1 MISDETHS
9 ANGIEKALLDKRF
22 LKAVKVAFPTAPVA
36 ATHFLPS
43 PIYMR
48 TTATEEKVICSM
60 LINYITMIAPIREVR
75 LFDEAKE
82 NVPFNLSFFAV
93 GPPPPT

>member
-22 LKAVKVAFPTAPVA
+22 LKAVKVTFPAAPVTT
-36 ATHFLPS
+36 THFLPC
-43 PIYMR
+43 PVYVR
-48 TTATEEKVICSM
+48 TTAAEEKIVYSELSDYISM
-60 LINYITMIAPIREVR
+60 MVPTREVR
-75 LFDEAKE
+75 LFDKANE

-93 GPPPPT
+93 GPPPPK